1 MRIAVSAGYR
11 IYYFCDG
18 TNIYVVAYGGTKSN
32 QEKDILKTEKK
43 LAFINYR
50 SRKKM
55 AKKIKSEIFDAA
67 NFLDNEEVIAEYINI
82 ALESNDPNELL
93 KALDTVARAKG
104 MTRIAKE
111 TGLNRESL
119 YKSLKEG
126 NRPYFD
132 TLQKVLSSIGI
143 KFKAV
148 PSAT

>member
-1 MRIAVSAGYR
+1 
-11 IYYFCDG
+11 
-18 TNIYVVAYGGTKSN
+18 
-32 QEKDILKTEKK
+32 
-43 LAFINYR
+43 
-50 SRKKM
+50 M

-132 TLQKVLSSIGI
+132 TLQKVLSSNGI